1 MLGEGLQCVLLFVC
15 SMGLTCPGLIGLP
28 PNHQPSRAY
37 AGLHWGRSPAQKKKA
52 VTSNSHP
59 NSVPSFRSM
68 LDLQRG
74 LFESIPGGARE
85 NSLLA
90 AAPDMGESTTH
101 KIKQSMQGHS
111 YFGLG
116 AVLGDWQTLPLQNRC
131 NSWML

>member
-85 NSLLA
+85 NSLLT
-90 AAPDMGESTTH
+90 AAPDMGESTTPR
-101 KIKQSMQGHS
+101 QSRACRGIAIL
-111 YFGLG
+111 GL
-116 AVLGDWQTLPLQNRC
+116 AR
-131 NSWML
+131 S